1 MKHLR
6 FILLLTLPL
15 LLLAA
20 GRKKERVVDDFKL
33 LNVDGRMVSLADYP
47 DAKGFVI
54 VFTCNHCP
62 FAKLY
67 PPRFNQFYEKYASQG
82 VPLLAIS
89 STDTAMYEE
98 DTFVRMR
105 AKATAEHF
113 LFPYLC
119 DAQQT
124 VAKNFEAQKTPH
136 AYVIWKEKGRWVV
149 KYNGAF
155 DDNGAH
161 PELVGEPYVANAVDA
176 LLSGRRVEVRET
188 ASIGCQIY
196 FRDAVMKQKQ

>member
-1 MKHLR
+1 MSHLR
-6 FILLLTLPL
+6 LNLLLILPL

-20 GRKKERVVDDFKL
+20 GRKKERVVDDFSL
-33 LNVDGRMVSLADYP
+33 LNVDGRIVSLADFP
-47 DAKGFVI
+47 EARGFVI

-89 STDTAMYEE
+89 STDTVMYEE
-98 DTFVRMR
+98 DAFSRMR
-105 AKATAEHF
+105 AKAVAEHF
-113 LFPYLC
+113 TFPYLH
-119 DAQQT
+119 DANQT
-124 VAKNFEAQKTPH
+124 VARNFDAQKTPH
-136 AYVIWKEKGRWVV
+136 AYVIWKDKGKWVV

-161 PELVGEPYVANAVDA
+161 QELVGEPYVANAVDA
-176 LLSGRRVEVRET
+176 LLAGRRVGVSET

-196 FRDAVMKQKQ
+196 FRDAAMKPKQ